1 MLKLSSPLMFCICR
15 LIPQIIMYSV
25 LSGYLSPP
33 RFTTSPTNFVSQ
45 MFSDSAHISWTS
57 TVKSWRLSNLL
68 YSNPKDS
75 FFAILFP
82 RCFCYSSNIFT
93 AHFVLYHVFFGTVS
107 SSHELSSSTDLG
119 SRRRPWVAAISRS
132 YSRLT
137 FDKVQWPSRAGN
149 IHQ

>member
-25 LSGYLSPP
+25 LGEYLSPS

-45 MFSDSAHISWTS
+45 MLSDSADISWTS
-57 TVKSWRLSNLL
+57 TVKSWRLPNLL
-68 YSNPKDS
+68 HSNPNDS

-82 RCFCYSSNIFT
+82 RCFCHSSNIFT
-93 AHFVLYHVFFGTVS
+93 AHFVLYRVFFGTVS

-119 SRRRPWVAAISRS
+119 SRKRPWLAAISRS
-132 YSRLT
+132 HSRLT
-137 FDKVQWPSRAGN
+137 FDKVEWPDTVGN
-149 IHQ
+149 IHE